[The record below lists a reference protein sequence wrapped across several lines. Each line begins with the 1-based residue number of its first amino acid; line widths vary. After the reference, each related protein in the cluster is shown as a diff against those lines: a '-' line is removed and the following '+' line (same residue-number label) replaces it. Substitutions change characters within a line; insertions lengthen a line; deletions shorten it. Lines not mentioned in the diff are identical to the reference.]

1 MSRKLAVAA
10 ILVAA
15 TVTGC
20 SAVPPPAPGDSPSP
34 ASAPVAPPTAAT
46 TLANPERIEL
56 PTLGASAALTEV
68 GLDANRH
75 MEIPPV
81 DQVGLYS
88 HGPRPGSVG
97 PSILAGHVD
106 YKGTPGAFKRLTEL
120 KVDDVII
127 ITGDAGQSLT
137 FRVYE
142 LVDFPKAQFDFH
154 TVYADTEAPE
164 LRLIT
169 CTGDVVDHHY
179 EDNLVVKAR
188 LE

>member
-1 MSRKLAVAA
+1 MSRTLAVAA
-10 ILVAA
+10 LVVAA

-20 SAVPPPAPGDSPSP
+20 SVVPPPAPGDSPNP
-34 ASAPVAPPTAAT
+34 TVAPPAVAAT

-68 GLDANRH
+68 GLDASRH

-81 DQVGLYS
+81 EQVGLYS
-88 HGPRPGSVG
+88 HGPRPGSIG
-97 PSILAGHVD
+97 PSILAGHVN
-106 YKGTPGAFKRLTEL
+106 YKGVDGAFARLTEL
-120 KVDDVII
+120 KVDDPIV

-137 FRVYE
+137 YRVTE
-142 LVDFPKAQFDFH
+142 LVDFPKAQFDFA

-169 CTGDVVDHHY
+169 CAGDVVDHHY
-179 EDNLVVKAR
+179 TDNLVVKAR